1 MATETITGKFDQLKG
16 EVKQSFGE
24 ATGNE
29 KLANSGAADQVK
41 GAAKEAWGS
50 TKDAAQAVS
59 DDAHAKA
66 EYRKAEAEAENHE
79 KANSVRDSIVEA
91 AHNLKE
97 KIIGHAEEVK
107 ANH

>member
-16 EVKQSFGE
+16 QVKQSIGE

-41 GAAKEAWGS
+41 GAAKEAWGN
-50 TKDAAQAVS
+50 TKEAAQAVS
-59 DDAHAKA
+59 DDVRAHAKVQ
-66 EYRKAEAEAENHE
+66 RTEAEVEGHE
-79 KANSVRDSIVEA
+79 KAHSIRDSIVNTA
-91 AHNLKE
+91 QNLKDNVVR
-97 KIIGHAEEVK
+97 HADNVK